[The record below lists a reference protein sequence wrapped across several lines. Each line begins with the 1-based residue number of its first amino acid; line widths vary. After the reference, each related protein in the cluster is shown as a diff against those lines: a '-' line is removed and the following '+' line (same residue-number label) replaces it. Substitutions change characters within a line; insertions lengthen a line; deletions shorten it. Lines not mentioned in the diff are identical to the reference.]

1 MGEQEAAKRNVP
13 TADSVSQNE
22 EGLRQ
27 LIVSEL
33 LINFSIVH
41 KFIFLSVSCESMF
54 LLIIFLLFGD
64 SLPQM
69 NLLFTIFY
77 IANFLIKFEPGVCL

>member
-1 MGEQEAAKRNVP
+1 MKKLVQTFMGEQEAAKRNVP

-33 LINFSIVH
+33 LI
-41 KFIFLSVSCESMF
+41 FLSVSCESMF
-54 LLIIFLLFGD
+54 FLFHIF
-64 SLPQM
+64 
-69 NLLFTIFY
+69 T
-77 IANFLIKFEPGVCL
+77 VR